1 MTDTKEKE
9 LSEECVAEN
18 TPAETESAASD
29 PGNTAPAQD
38 GEPETAPGKKSGK
51 KQDKNTAAQVEELR
65 KKVAELE
72 ASLKEKDDRYLRMAA
87 EYDNFRRRS
96 REEKAATYD
105 MAVADTVGQILPV
118 VDNLERAALYSDGEK
133 VREGLAM
140 TAKSATAM
148 LEKLGIC
155 SYGAPGDTFDP
166 QFHNAVLH
174 IEDEAY
180 GEGEIV
186 EVLQR
191 GYKKG
196 DKIVRFAMVKTA
208 N

>member
-1 MTDTKEKE
+1 MPE
-9 LSEECVAEN
+9 V
-18 TPAETESAASD
+18 PETRDETS
-29 PGNTAPAQD
+29 TAPDAKSGAPD
-38 GEPETAPGKKSGK
+38 TGTATAADTGEPETDPGKKSGK
-51 KQDKNTAAQVEELR
+51 KHEKTPAEQIEELQ

-72 ASLKEKDDRYLRMAA
+72 TSLKERDDRYLRMAA

-105 MAVADTVGQILPV
+105 VAVADTVQQILPV
-118 VDNLERAALYSDGEK
+118 VDNLERAALYDDGAK

-155 SYGAPGDTFDP
+155 AYGAPGDTFDP
-166 QFHNAVLH
+166 QWHNAVLH
-174 IEDEAY
+174 IEDDAY